1 MNFLSD
7 LLKQHTPSR
16 VALVV
21 LGMHRSGTSALAGV
35 LSKTGYDLPKNLLPA
50 SFDNPKGYFESK
62 EIIALNDD
70 LFAEMGAVW
79 SDWMPL
85 PKGWMQNAQ
94 TYRMRA
100 AAALRREFPQA
111 ANFVLKDPRLCM
123 LFPFW
128 KDVLRDANIQ
138 PRYVHI
144 HRNPFEVAQSLFARD
159 GLPLENGVN
168 IWLRHI
174 LEAEYTTRGEP
185 RVFLSYARLLNDW
198 KTQLQRIEAV
208 LDTSFGPYDDAEID
222 SFLSSEL
229 RHFKSDQAKPEDPNS
244 LAARCYALFERWTTN
259 GENTDDYKTLDALR
273 SELDQRSADD
283 YRRYGQSLARDG
295 QQEKAEEVF
304 AKACR
309 LAPDNILNHTALG
322 AVLMNARKLA
332 EAHACFR
339 YALNC
344 APEARSIH
352 ALIAS
357 TSLGLGAVTLA
368 EHHARRALASNE
380 GPELETDA
388 LARTILN
395 TALLHSKK
403 ATETSGVD
411 IISGSP
417 DEQSLLA
424 AMRELDQGEFESGLC
439 DIAPLIEG
447 NFEDH
452 FSRDIFR
459 QGFARFKNES
469 EGTRF
474 EEFVE
479 ALGLEPLAD
488 TAPASAQNV
497 PPPGSIDIVIPVH
510 NALDDLKICIA
521 SIRKWPSAAMGRIIV
536 VNDASDDLTRSW
548 MEQQAV
554 LHADIHLIHTP
565 ENLGFT
571 RTVMAGIRN
580 SYAPFAVML
589 NSDTVVTAGWLEG
602 LWRAIN
608 RRNTAALAGPLT
620 NNGYY
625 QTIQPYETSA
635 LADTPDRMAAMVL
648 SKSRDAAPVVPLLS
662 GFCLLVR
669 RDAFDAVGGLDE
681 QGFPWGYWEVQDLCL
696 KLKDAGF
703 EAVIADDVYVHHSGS
718 KSIATAQKKLLTSQG
733 FDLICERYSAIR
745 LHAAEALCAIEPTI
759 WRSRQAWANL
769 ESELVGAHPLED
781 TGEAPEKGPVEFSI
795 IKQSALV
802 SLRNEICLFVAHAPL
817 GTLSEYTLE
826 YIQALRKTG
835 ITVLVCIISENM
847 DMPVDPSV
855 LDATDGLVL
864 RQNLGY
870 DFAAWA
876 DMLRNFPEVWQ
887 AERLYFVND
896 SITGPFRPL
905 DEMISNIR
913 HANAGFFALSECT
926 AGGYHAQSFFFG
938 WNRENLCTEPL
949 REFWQNVAVET
960 DKLQVI
966 LKYEHCIAALSPYLP
981 DPTRQIVFGM
991 LNSIGA
997 DADQVTGINPTHHAW
1012 QHLLHLGFP
1021 FIKTDL
1027 LRDGVPGLDTATWE
1041 ETCAFHGADVT
1052 KIYRHLEQS
1061 RINRL
1066 RSENLWGH
1074 LTRA

>member
-1 MNFLSD
+1 
-7 LLKQHTPSR
+7 
-16 VALVV
+16 
-21 LGMHRSGTSALAGV
+21 MHRSGTSALAGV
-35 LSKTGYDLPKNLLPA
+35 LSKTGYDLPRNLLPA
-50 SFDNPKGYFESK
+50 RFDNPKGYFESK

-85 PKGWMQNAQ
+85 PKDWMQNAQ
-94 TYRMRA
+94 TYRVRA

-185 RVFLSYARLLNDW
+185 RVFLSYAGLLIDW

-208 LDTSFGPYDDAEID
+208 LDTPFGPYDDAEID

-244 LAARCYALFERWTTN
+244 LAARCYALFERWATN
-259 GENTDDYKTLDALR
+259 GENPGDYKTLDALR
-273 SELDQRSADD
+273 SVLDQRSADD

-295 QQEKAEEVF
+295 QQEKAEEVL
-304 AKACR
+304 AKVCR
-309 LAPDNILNHTALG
+309 LAPDNALNHTALG

-357 TSLGLGAVTLA
+357 TSLGLKAVALA
-368 EHHARRALASNE
+368 EHHARRALASHE

-388 LARTILN
+388 LARIILN

-403 ATETSGVD
+403 ATETLGSD
-411 IISGSP
+411 LISASP
-417 DEQSLLA
+417 DEHALLA

-439 DIAPLIEG
+439 GIAPLIEG
-447 NFEDH
+447 NFEDQ

-497 PPPGSIDIVIPVH
+497 PPQGSIDIIIPVH

-521 SIRKWPSAAMGRIIV
+521 SIRKWPSAAMGRIIL
-536 VNDASDDLTRSW
+536 VNDASDDLTCSW
-548 MEQQAV
+548 MEQQAFLCPDV
-554 LHADIHLIHTP
+554 HLIQTP

-571 RTVMAGIRN
+571 RTVMAGIRD
-580 SYAPFAVML
+580 SDAPFAVML

-602 LWRAIN
+602 LWRAMN
-608 RRNTAALAGPLT
+608 RRDTAALAGPLT

-625 QTIQPYETSA
+625 QTIRPYEASA

-718 KSIATAQKKLLTSQG
+718 KSIATSQKKLLISQG

-745 LHAAEALCAIEPTI
+745 LHAAEALCAIEPAI
-759 WRSRQAWANL
+759 WRSKQAWANL
-769 ESELVGAHPLED
+769 EAELAGAHPLED
-781 TGEAPEKGPVEFSI
+781 TGEAPEKGTVEFSI

-855 LDATDGLVL
+855 LDATDVLVL

-896 SITGPFRPL
+896 SITGPFCPL
-905 DEMISNIR
+905 DELIANIR
-913 HANAGFFALSECT
+913 HTNAGFFALTDCSI
-926 AGGYHAQSFFFG
+926 GSYHAQSFFFG
-938 WNRENLCTEPL
+938 WSGENLRSPVL
-949 REFWQNVAVET
+949 REFWRSVTIERNKQAVI
-960 DKLQVI
+960 D
-966 LKYEHCIAALSPYLP
+966 KYEREICNFSEILP
-981 DPTRQIVFGM
+981 DPTQDVLFGFNKM
-991 LNSIGA
+991 LHVEPAKIPDFSMS
-997 DADQVTGINPTHHAW
+997 HHAW
-1012 QHLLHLGFP
+1012 KLLISNGFP
-1021 FIKTDL
+1021 FVKTQI
-1027 LRDGVPGLDTATWE
+1027 LRDAISDEVTHEREGV
-1041 ETCAFHGADVT
+1041 CISHGADIG
-1052 KIYRHLEQS
+1052 KLRRHLEQS

-1074 LTRA
+1074 QTRA